1 MGIEGINLN
10 SKTSAGNAENYRT
23 KATDDNFEKR
33 LKAAAENGQEA
44 ELKQVCKEFEGI
56 FLNMMYKQM
65 KATVPKSD
73 YLQSDYGTE
82 MYNAMMDETL
92 VEAISQRGIGLGDYM
107 YKQLSRQY
115 LKTGSSNENAAGGV
129 VDEKK

>member
-1 MGIEGINLN
+1 MGIGGIDVNAKSLVD
-10 SKTSAGNAENYRT
+10 SAQVNRT
-23 KATDDNFEKR
+23 GAKADSFEKR
-33 LKAAAENGQEA
+33 LKEAAQKGDDAQ
-44 ELKQVCKEFEGI
+44 LKQVCKEFEGI

-82 MYNAMMDETL
+82 MYDTMMDETL
-92 VEAISQRGIGLGDYM
+92 VEVMSQKGIGLGDYM
-107 YKQLSRQY
+107 YKQLARQY
-115 LKTGSSNENAAGGV
+115 LKTDSSEEASGGV

>member
-1 MGIEGINLN
+1 MAIGGIDANVKG
-10 SKTSAGNAENYRT
+10 SVDSAQAYRT
-23 KATDDNFEKR
+23 GAKEDSFEKR
-33 LKAAAENGQEA
+33 LKEAAQKGDDAQ
-44 ELKQVCKEFEGI
+44 LKQVCKEFEGI

-82 MYNAMMDETL
+82 MYNTMLDEAL
-92 VEAISQRGIGLGDYM
+92 VDVMSQKGIGLGDYM
-107 YKQLSRQY
+107 YKQLARQY
-115 LKTGSSNENAAGGV
+115 LKTGSAEAAAGGV

>member
-1 MGIEGINLN
+1 MGIGGIDVNAKGLVD
-10 SKTSAGNAENYRT
+10 SAQVNRT
-23 KATDDNFEKR
+23 GVKADSFEKR
-33 LKAAAENGQEA
+33 LKEAAQKGDDAQ
-44 ELKQVCKEFEGI
+44 LKQVCKEFEGI

-82 MYNAMMDETL
+82 MYDTMMDETL
-92 VEAISQRGIGLGDYM
+92 VEVMSQKGIGLGDYM
-107 YKQLSRQY
+107 YKQLARQY
-115 LKTGSSNENAAGGV
+115 LKADSSEEAAGGV

>member
-1 MGIEGINLN
+1 MAIGGIDANAKG
-10 SKTSAGNAENYRT
+10 SVDSAQAYRNGA
-23 KATDDNFEKR
+23 KEDSFEKR
-33 LKAAAENGQEA
+33 LKEAAQKGDDAQ
-44 ELKQVCKEFEGI
+44 LKQVCKEFEGI

-82 MYNAMMDETL
+82 MYNTMLDEAL
-92 VEAISQRGIGLGDYM
+92 VDVMSQKGIGLGDYM
-107 YKQLSRQY
+107 YKQLARQY
-115 LKTGSSNENAAGGV
+115 LKTGSAEAAAGGV